1 MREQRWCN
9 YPVLIIVL
17 RLGLNDA
24 QPLNTCQNTSGTDF
38 PSIAVLS
45 PKHGAYGR
53 PGGHA
58 SGHQVPPPER
68 GVDNIPRATPSK
80 LRFSI

>member
-24 QPLNTCQNTSGTDF
+24 QPLIYT
-38 PSIAVLS
+38 
-45 PKHGAYGR
+45 PKYVGN
-53 PGGHA
+53 
-58 SGHQVPPPER
+58 QLPEYN
-68 GVDNIPRATPSK
+68 GVFTLI
-80 LRFSI
+80 